1 MAGKPTNECYETLI
15 TAFDYF
21 NGVLFKRQLPDVIIT
36 FHRQRKIMGYASI
49 GRWVNNVHQYVD
61 ELAVNPEYF
70 AKYPLI
76 EICQTLCHEMVH
88 IWQAHFGNPGR
99 RGYHN
104 IQWARKMSAIGL
116 IPSSTG
122 KPGGQK
128 TGEYVMD
135 YVLHDGPFH
144 QACRELINSGYS
156 IPWVDRYPV
165 FRLDLPV
172 LAYDQQGGAIELNA
186 KLLAKSKL
194 SASASAAMKKQDAAA
209 IELADR
215 LGSVFD
221 GDVDDDDDFVLPISS
236 KPRSRSG
243 RVKYACKTCQI
254 QLWGKPG
261 LHVVC
266 GECEIKLQEIV

>member
-1 MAGKPTNECYETLI
+1 MTGKPTKECYDTLEQ
-15 TAFDYF
+15 AYEYF
-21 NGVLFKRQLPDVIIT
+21 NQALFKQQLPDVIIS

-49 GRWVNNVHQYVD
+49 GRWVNNTKEYVD

-88 IWQAHFGNPGR
+88 IWQAHFGKPGR

-104 IQWARKMSAIGL
+104 IQWARKMTAIGL

-128 TGEYVMD
+128 TGENLMD
-135 YVLHDGPFH
+135 YVLYDGPFYH
-144 QACRELINSGYS
+144 ACRKLIHSGFNIS
-156 IPWVDRYPV
+156 WVDRYPI

-172 LAYDQQGGAIELNA
+172 LAYDDEGAAIELNT
-186 KLLAKSKL
+186 KLHAKS
-194 SASASAAMKKQDAAA
+194 ASSKSSRAAMKTQDAAA
-209 IELADR
+209 TLLADY
-215 LGSVFD
+215 LDSPHEEELDGSD
-221 GDVDDDDDFVLPISS
+221 LILSAS
-236 KPRSRSG
+236 TKPRPRSG
-243 RVKYACKTCQI
+243 RVKYACKQCYI

-261 LHVVC
+261 LNVLC
-266 GECEIKLQEIV
+266 GDCEMKLQEIE